1 MTGMF
6 SCDPLK
12 APVISASF
20 YLIDS
25 SKVSRLDRVKEWEA
39 STSGSS

>member
-1 MTGMF
+1 MSSKLALDDGQPGRF
-6 SCDPLK
+6 CCDPLK

-25 SKVSRLDRVKEWEA
+25 SKTFLR
-39 STSGSS
+39 